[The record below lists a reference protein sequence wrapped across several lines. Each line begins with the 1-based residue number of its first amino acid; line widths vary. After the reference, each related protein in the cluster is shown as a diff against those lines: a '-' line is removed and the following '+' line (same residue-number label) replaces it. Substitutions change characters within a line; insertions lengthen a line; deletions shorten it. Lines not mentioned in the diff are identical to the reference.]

1 MSQVETPAWQFER
14 RIVMKISALLTS
26 RYSLA
31 FVSLICIAAI
41 ADAAL
46 RNPPW
51 MRPPEP
57 IPTAKSRPAQPK
69 VDVIEKDGFRYISS
83 NAIPDHLPGVFPNS
97 GNPNTIRE
105 QQLQFRMTLHPTFAD
120 ELTHAVRYP
129 MGVAINGVPFEP
141 GTAEVWNFDRDS
153 GWNYDAM
160 SGKIHLGLDHSHAHV
175 QPTGLY
181 HYHGIPQG
189 VVSTRL
195 QELDGKKDMILV
207 GYAADGFPIYTEYG
221 YREPNNPKSGL
232 KKLTP
237 SWQLKEGNRPHTG
250 RDGGPGGKYDGTF
263 TQDFEFVEDA
273 GDLDKCNGRH
283 GVTPEYPDGI
293 YYYVLTD
300 TYPFIPRYLR
310 GEPDPSFSERRG
322 RSGRSARRPGAG
334 FRPPPPRRPSSSR

>member
-1 MSQVETPAWQFER
+1 
-14 RIVMKISALLTS
+14 MKISAWLTR
-26 RYSLA
+26 RYGFA
-31 FVSLICIAAI
+31 LISMMCVAAI
-41 ADAAL
+41 ANAAL

-51 MRPPEP
+51 LRPPQP
-57 IPTAKSRPAQPK
+57 VPTAKNRPGQPR
-69 VDVIEKDGFRYISS
+69 VEITEKDGFRYITS

-105 QQLQFRMTLHPTFAD
+105 QRLQFRMTLHPKFAD
-120 ELTHAVRYP
+120 EITHAVRYP

-189 VVSTRL
+189 VVSARMQHL
-195 QELDGKKDMILV
+195 NGKKEMILV
-207 GYAADGFPIYTEYG
+207 GYAADGFPIYSEYG
-221 YREPNNPKSGL
+221 YSNPDDPNSGL
-232 KKLTP
+232 KKLAP
-237 SWQLKEGNRPHTG
+237 SWQLKEGNRPRTG
-250 RDGGPGGKYDGTF
+250 NDGGPGGKYDGTF
-263 TQDFEFVEDA
+263 TQDFEFVENA
-273 GDLDKCNGRH
+273 GDLDQCNGRH

-310 GEPDPSFSERRG
+310 GKPDPSFSERRG
-322 RSGRSARRPGAG
+322 RSDSLRRGPD
-334 FRPPPPRRPSSSR
+334 RRVTQPPRRGRAPDGSLPRG